1 MFMKYLDKFVMLSYI
16 IIIFLS
22 IVVFARDA
30 SEVDVRT
37 VSGFVSFSVNTFIFI
52 SLILLAFSLMALQKL
67 RVISAKE

>member
-1 MFMKYLDKFVMLSYI
+1 MFMKYLDKFVMVSYI

-30 SEVDVRT
+30 SNVDVRT
-37 VSGFVSFSVNTFIFI
+37 VPGFFSFTVNAFIFI